1 MQKSIDF
8 LLEHAGPVIQYRLR
22 RDILHSLTPADED
35 RLLKQIEQL
44 PLVELLKTYLQ
55 PNAYI
60 GRGMHSW
67 DNWRGEVLHQT
78 PLQDGETAAHLLS
91 YYGFSKEPP
100 LVANYAAALSSEA
113 VLRDEFSYI
122 PPETARFENR
132 LNGLN
137 NGNCL
142 MTLVY
147 TMLAMLGYG
156 DDIPEACAF
165 QQTAL
170 NGFRHLLQASSLE
183 KITHF
188 DPAAKRRYN
197 YPFIEEDD
205 FFPNVYTLA
214 LLA

>member
-1 MQKSIDF
+1 MQKTIDF
-8 LLEHAGPVIQYRLR
+8 LLKHAGPVIQYRLR

-44 PLVELLKTYLQ
+44 PLVELLKTYVQ
-55 PNAYI
+55 PNGYI

-78 PLQDGETAAHLLS
+78 PLQDGETAARLLS
-91 YYGFSKEPP
+91 YYGFSKEHP

-113 VLRDEFSYI
+113 ILHDEFSYI

-142 MTLVY
+142 MALVY
-147 TMLAMLGYG
+147 TMLAVLGYG
-156 DDIPEACAF
+156 DDIPEAYAF
-165 QQTAL
+165 Q
-170 NGFRHLLQASSLE
+170 
-183 KITHF
+183 
-188 DPAAKRRYN
+188 
-197 YPFIEEDD
+197 
-205 FFPNVYTLA
+205 
-214 LLA
+214 